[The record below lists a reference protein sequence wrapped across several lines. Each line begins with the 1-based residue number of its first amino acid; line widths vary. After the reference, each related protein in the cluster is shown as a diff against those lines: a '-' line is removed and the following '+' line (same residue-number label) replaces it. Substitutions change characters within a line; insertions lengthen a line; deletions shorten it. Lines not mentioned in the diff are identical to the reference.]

1 MYVIN
6 QATIIASLAIPAVL
20 SIGVSRITLKD
31 FVTACNEYFYSP
43 KTNKKPWFGLGEFI
57 GGVLFDLY
65 ASY

>member
-1 MYVIN
+1 MHEIN

-43 KTNKKPWFGLGEFI
+43 KTNKKPWFGLGEFLRGI
-57 GGVLFDLY
+57 LFDLY
-65 ASY
+65 TRY